1 MVLYSDNPAVMYQ
14 QLHTLERAAEGR
26 GRKRKLQIH
35 NFVNNADAVPRFLGG
50 SLDAVHS
57 AVEFYVPSMS
67 VSAFCTWTTLILC
80 IWRQLSLH
88 LQLCKATQA

>member
-14 QLHTLERAAEGR
+14 QLHVLERAAEGR
-26 GRKRKLQIH
+26 GRKHKLQIH

-67 VSAFCTWTTLILC
+67 VSAFA
-80 IWRQLSLH
+80 LSDTYFPSCH
-88 LQLCKATQA
+88 SAYKYSKQNKV